1 MRKKTGFFMGAAATV
16 ALGALGATAIVPA
29 ALGQNAAGP
38 FTAQQVVDG
47 REAYAAACAYCH
59 LPDLAGTNDAPALGG
74 VAFVGAWGKRT
85 TAQLYSKIHLTM
97 PLGGAGSLSEK
108 QTADIVAYILERNGA
123 KPGATALTPKTAV
136 PIGSIAS
143 GKAPPQTAQPAPTA
157 PVATQPQSG
166 GGAAAQISG
175 RQESAP
181 ASGAGNAPA
190 QSAGNAAAQPGQSL
204 FQRAMAGVRVP
215 DPGGFGLPTRF
226 GLIHEG
232 NIQNYQPVTDDML
245 RNPPDSSWLMYRRNY
260 EGWSY
265 SPLNQINTE
274 NVKNLALKWMWSLP
288 ENGTL
293 EITPLIHNGILFIW
307 GTSNT
312 IQALDAKTGELQ
324 WENRLGPAPRRPGP
338 GPSTE
343 ETRAMGLWG
352 NNIYVNTPQGYLYA
366 LDARTGKEVWKT
378 HITDEKQFSNN
389 GGTVG
394 GSTGGV
400 IIINGRVLVGMTN
413 CGRKGDDNHC
423 YISAYDAK
431 TGKRDWKF
439 VTVALK
445 GQKGGDTWNNLPDN
459 ERKGGETW
467 IAGTYDP
474 ATNTTF
480 WGTAQAKPW
489 RRDLRGSGDGATEY
503 ANSTLALDADTGKLK
518 WSYNHAPGESLDLD
532 EVFERVVVTHGTQKS
547 ILTIGK
553 PGILWKIDAVTG
565 KFIAAKQTV
574 FQNVY
579 ENFNEKTGKVV
590 YRKDIQNQKVNEWLS
605 SCPGPQGGHDWQSTS
620 YHQPSDALIIPLS
633 QSCVFMLGN
642 GSQTYFEMPGTNG
655 NNGRLSAYRARD
667 LKPLWSFQQR
677 SPFLT
682 GVVST
687 AGNLAFVGD
696 FDRVF
701 RAVDTRNGKTLWQTR
716 LGTTVQGYPVSF
728 SVDGKQYVAI
738 TTGLGGG
745 SPQNKPATLL
755 REVKRPANGYNL
767 FVFALPD

>member
-1 MRKKTGFFMGAAATV
+1 MRKKTGFFMGAAATI
-16 ALGALGATAIVPA
+16 ALGALGATAFGPA

-38 FTAQQVVDG
+38 FTAAQVNDG
-47 REAYAAACAYCH
+47 REAYAGACAYCH

-74 VAFVGAWGKRT
+74 AAFVGAWGKRT
-85 TAQLYSKIHLTM
+85 TAQLFSKIHLTM
-97 PLGGAGSLSEK
+97 PLGAGGSLTEK
-108 QTADIVAYILERNGA
+108 QTSDIVAFILERNGA
-123 KPGATALTPKTAV
+123 KAGTTPLTSKTAV
-136 PIGSIAS
+136 AIGTIAS
-143 GKAPPQTAQPAPTA
+143 GKPPASAPKPAQAKPAPAAPAAAPPASAPPTA
-157 PVATQPQSG
+157 A
-166 GGAAAQISG
+166 GAAA
-175 RQESAP
+175 P
-181 ASGAGNAPA
+181 AAG
-190 QSAGNAAAQPGQSL
+190 QGQSL

-232 NIQNYQPVTDDML
+232 NIKNYVPVTDEML
-245 RNPPDSSWLMYRRNY
+245 RKPADSDWLMYRRNY

-274 NVKNLALKWMWSLP
+274 NVKSLALKWMWSLP

-293 EITPLIHNGILFIW
+293 EITPLIHSGVLFIW

-312 IQALDAKTGELQ
+312 IQALDAKSGELL

-343 ETRAMGLWG
+343 ETRSMGLWG
-352 NNIYVNTPQGYLYA
+352 TNIYVNTPQGYLYA

-378 HITDEKQFSNN
+378 HITDEKMYPNN
-389 GGTVG
+389 GGLIG
-394 GSTGGV
+394 SSTGGV
-400 IIINGRVLVGMTN
+400 IIVNGRVLVGMTN

-474 ATNTTF
+474 ESNTTF

-503 ANSTLALDADTGKLK
+503 ANSTVALDADTGKLK
-518 WSYNHAPGESLDLD
+518 WTYNHAPGESLDLD
-532 EVFERVVVTHGTQKS
+532 EVFERVVVRHGDQKS
-547 ILTIGK
+547 VLTIGK
-553 PGILWKIDAVTG
+553 PGILWKLDANTG
-565 KFIAAKQTV
+565 KFLAAKQTV

-579 ENFNEKTGKVV
+579 ENFDEKTGKVV
-590 YRKDIQNQKVNEWLS
+590 YRKDIHNQKVDQWLS
-605 SCPGPQGGHDWQSTS
+605 SCPGPQGGHDWQATS

-728 SVDGKQYVAI
+728 SVDGKQYIAV

>member
-1 MRKKTGFFMGAAATV
+1 MAVTGKLLAGAAV
-16 ALGALGATAIVPA
+16 LIGLGGAYAAAQQQQQAPA
-29 ALGQNAAGP
+29 V
-38 FTAQQVVDG
+38 FTAQQ
-47 REAYAAACAYCH
+47 AAAGKTVYTQQCAGCH
-59 LPDLAGTNDAPALGG
+59 RDNLAGAAEAPPLGG
-74 VAFVGAWGKRT
+74 KGFVNAWGSRT
-85 TAQLYSKIHLTM
+85 TADFYKFIAVSM
-97 PLGGAGSLSEK
+97 PVGAPASLSEA
-108 QTADIVAYILERNGA
+108 QYTNVVAYLLAANGA
-123 KPGATALTPKTAV
+123 KAGAKPFNKNV
-136 PIGSIAS
+136 SVRISSIATGS
-143 GKAPPQTAQPAPTA
+143 APA
-157 PVATQPQSG
+157 PVAAAKPAASG
-166 GGAAAQISG
+166 TK
-175 RQESAP
+175 P
-181 ASGAGNAPA
+181 LASGAKLAPA
-190 QSAGNAAAQPGQSL
+190 TNLPLSQRTDLMPPP
-204 FQRAMAGVRVP
+204 FQLGHTVKGTV
-215 DPGGFGLPTRF
+215 
-226 GLIHEG
+226 
-232 NIQNYQPVTDDML
+232 QNYTDVTDEML

-274 NVKNLALKWMWSLP
+274 NVKSLALKWMWSLP

-378 HITDEKQFSNN
+378 HITDEKQFPNN

-728 SVDGKQYVAI
+728 SVDGKQYVAV

>member
-1 MRKKTGFFMGAAATV
+1 MFKTGKMRKKTGFFMGAAATI
-16 ALGALGATAIVPA
+16 ALGTLGVAAPA
-29 ALGQNAAGP
+29 AMGQNAAGP
-38 FTAQQVVDG
+38 FTTAQVNDG

-59 LPDLAGTNDAPALGG
+59 LPDLTGTNDAPALGG
-74 VAFVGAWGKRT
+74 TAFVGAWGNRT
-85 TAQLYSKIHLTM
+85 TAQLFSKIHLTM

-123 KPGATALTPKTAV
+123 KAGGTPLTAKTAV
-136 PIGSIAS
+136 PIGTIAS
-143 GKAPPQTAQPAPTA
+143 GKPSAAAPRTAQAKPKPVA
-157 PVATQPQSG
+157 PVATKPQSG
-166 GGAAAQISG
+166 GGAQAQTSG
-175 RQESAP
+175 AQESAP

-190 QSAGNAAAQPGQSL
+190 QSL

-245 RNPPDSSWLMYRRNY
+245 RNPPDGSWLMYRRNY
-260 EGWSY
+260 QGWSY

-274 NVKNLALKWMWSLP
+274 NVKSLTLKWMWSLP

-312 IQALDAKTGELQ
+312 IQALDAKSGELL

-343 ETRAMGLWG
+343 ETRSMGLWG

-378 HITDEKQFSNN
+378 HITDEKMFANN
-389 GGTVG
+389 SGMVG

-474 ATNTTF
+474 ESNTTY

-503 ANSTLALDADTGKLK
+503 ANSTIALDADTGKLK
-518 WSYNHAPGESLDLD
+518 WTYNHAPGESLDLD
-532 EVFERVVVTHGTQKS
+532 EVFERVVVTHGNQKS
-547 ILTIGK
+547 LLTIGK
-553 PGILWKIDAVTG
+553 PGILWKIDANTG
-565 KFIAAKQTV
+565 KFLAAKQTV

-579 ENFNEKTGKVV
+579 ENFDEKTGKVV
-590 YRKDIQNQKVNEWLS
+590 YRKDIQNQKVSDWLA
-605 SCPGPQGGHDWQSTS
+605 SCPGPQGGHDWQATS
-620 YHQPSDALIIPLS
+620 YHQPSDALIIPLQ

-642 GSQTYFEMPGTNG
+642 GSQTYYEMPGTNG

-701 RAVDTRNGKTLWQTR
+701 RAVDARNGNTLWKTR

-728 SVDGKQYVAI
+728 SVDGKQYIAV

-767 FVFALPD
+767 FVFGLPD

>member
-1 MRKKTGFFMGAAATV
+1 MRKKTGFFMGAAATI
-16 ALGALGATAIVPA
+16 ALGALGATAFGPA

-38 FTAQQVVDG
+38 FTAAQVKDG
-47 REAYAAACAYCH
+47 SEAYQAACAYCH
-59 LPDLAGTNDAPALGG
+59 LPDLGGTNDAPALGG
-74 VAFVGAWGKRT
+74 AAFIGAWGNRT

-108 QTADIVAYILERNGA
+108 QSADIVAFILERNGA
-123 KPGATALTPKTAV
+123 KAGAAALTSKTAV
-136 PIGSIAS
+136 QIASIAS
-143 GKAPPQTAQPAPTA
+143 GKPPA
-157 PVATQPQSG
+157 
-166 GGAAAQISG
+166 
-175 RQESAP
+175 SAP
-181 ASGAGNAPA
+181 AAAKPAAAKPAAAKPAAAATTEEPAAGAGNAPA
-190 QSAGNAAAQPGQSL
+190 AGQSL

-232 NIQNYQPVTDDML
+232 NIQNYQPVTDEML

-265 SPLNQINTE
+265 SPLKQINTE
-274 NVKNLALKWMWSLP
+274 NVKSLALKWMWSLP

-343 ETRAMGLWG
+343 ETRSMGLWG

-378 HITDEKQFSNN
+378 HITDEKMYANN
-389 GGTVG
+389 SGMVG
-394 GSTGGV
+394 SSTGGV

-439 VTVALK
+439 TTVALK
-445 GQKGGDTWNNLPDN
+445 GEKGGDTWNNLPDN

-474 ATNTTF
+474 ATNTTY

-503 ANSTLALDADTGKLK
+503 ANSTIALDADTGKLK

-547 ILTIGK
+547 VLTIGK

-579 ENFNEKTGKVV
+579 ENFDEKTGKVV
-590 YRKDIQNQKVNEWLS
+590 YRKDIQNQKVSEWLS
-605 SCPGPQGGHDWQSTS
+605 SCPGPQGGHDWQATS

-701 RAVDTRNGKTLWQTR
+701 RAVDARNGKTLWQTR

-728 SVDGKQYVAI
+728 SVDGKQYIAV

>member
-1 MRKKTGFFMGAAATV
+1 MRKKTGFFMGAAATI
-16 ALGALGATAIVPA
+16 ALGALGATAFGPT

-38 FTAQQVVDG
+38 FTAAQVNDG

-74 VAFVGAWGKRT
+74 SAFIGAWGKRT
-85 TAQLYSKIHLTM
+85 TAQLFSKIHLTM
-97 PLGGAGSLSEK
+97 PLGAGGSLTEK
-108 QTADIVAYILERNGA
+108 QTSDIVAFILERNGA
-123 KPGATALTPKTAV
+123 KAGTTPLTSKTAIA
-136 PIGSIAS
+136 IGTIAS
-143 GKAPPQTAQPAPTA
+143 GKPPASAPKTAQATPAPAA
-157 PVATQPQSG
+157 PAAATPAAA
-166 GGAAAQISG
+166 GAAA
-175 RQESAP
+175 P
-181 ASGAGNAPA
+181 AAG
-190 QSAGNAAAQPGQSL
+190 QGQSL

-232 NIQNYQPVTDDML
+232 NIQNYVPVTDEML
-245 RNPPDSSWLMYRRNY
+245 RNPADSDWLMYRRNY
-260 EGWSY
+260 QGWSY
-265 SPLNQINTE
+265 SPLNQINTD
-274 NVKNLALKWMWSLP
+274 NVKSLTLKWMWSLP

-293 EITPLIHNGILFIW
+293 EITPLIHSGVLFIW

-312 IQALDAKTGELQ
+312 IQALDAKSGELL

-343 ETRAMGLWG
+343 ETRSMGLWG
-352 NNIYVNTPQGYLYA
+352 TNIYVNTPQGYLYA

-378 HITDEKQFSNN
+378 HITDEKMFANN
-389 GGTVG
+389 SGMVG

-445 GQKGGDTWNNLPDN
+445 GQKGGDTWGGLPDN

-474 ATNTTF
+474 ESNTTF

-503 ANSTLALDADTGKLK
+503 ANSTVALDADTGKLK
-518 WSYNHAPGESLDLD
+518 WTYNHAPGESLDLD
-532 EVFERVVVTHGTQKS
+532 EVFERVVVKHGDQKS
-547 ILTIGK
+547 VLTVGK
-553 PGILWKIDAVTG
+553 PGILWKLDANTG

-579 ENFNEKTGKVV
+579 ENFDEKTGKVV
-590 YRKDIQNQKVNEWLS
+590 YRKDIHNQKVDQWLS
-605 SCPGPQGGHDWQSTS
+605 SCPGPQGGHDWQATS

-728 SVDGKQYVAI
+728 SVDGKQYIAV